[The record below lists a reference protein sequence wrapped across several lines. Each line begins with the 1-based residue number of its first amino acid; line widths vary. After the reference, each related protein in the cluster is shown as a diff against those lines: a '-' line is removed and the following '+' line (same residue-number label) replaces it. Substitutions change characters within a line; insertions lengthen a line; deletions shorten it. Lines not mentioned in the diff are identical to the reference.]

1 MDPKQNADIPS
12 TEFIDEAQSAVIK
25 AVDNVS
31 EMISET
37 TKLAEFN
44 TYHHY
49 DTFYHN
55 PEFWVG
61 VAFVLVVIIL
71 IKPISSVVKSAL
83 TKRQQNI
90 VNRINEAEK
99 LRDDAQELLSQYER
113 KFVHANDEVDEI
125 LKKSNDEIKNLTDFE
140 LQKMEK
146 DLALKQKEVDMLIE
160 SSIEKTKNEI
170 SHLASVKAV
179 NIAKDYIYSSL
190 DRNKHEALIDNSIK
204 NIINA
209 IK

>member
-44 TYHHY
+44 TSHHY
-49 DTFYHN
+49 EIFYHN

-61 VAFVLVVIIL
+61 VAFILVVTIL
-71 IKPISSVVKSAL
+71 IKPISGIVKSAL

-90 VNRINEAEK
+90 INRINEAEK
-99 LRDDAQELLSQYER
+99 LRDEAQELLSQYER

-146 DLALKQKEVDMLIE
+146 DLALKQKEVDILIE

-170 SHLASVKAV
+170 SQLASIKAV
-179 NIAKDYIYSSL
+179 NIAKDYICSSL
-190 DRNKHEALIDNSIK
+190 DRNKHEALIDKSIE

>member
-1 MDPKQNADIPS
+1 MDPKQNANAPS

-37 TKLAEFN
+37 TKLADFN
-44 TYHHY
+44 TSHHY
-49 DTFYHN
+49 ETFYHN

-113 KFVHANDEVDEI
+113 KFMHANDEVDEI

-170 SHLASVKAV
+170 SELACEKSINVVKTFITQ
-179 NIAKDYIYSSL
+179 NIDEKQHS
-190 DRNKHEALIDNSIK
+190 KLIDNSIK
-204 NIINA
+204 NILSSL
-209 IK
+209 